1 MKTEHT
7 DLKIALSILILSAL
21 GGTALVLLI
30 NDADAAFKVQRLN
43 EFFLTNQTTAQPML
57 AVVGEAVN
65 NGTEVEDYV
74 DLSLSLFDKKGD
86 IVGTSFLYDDD
97 VKPNDTIPFQF
108 IVNPETIENGDFN
121 NVQNYSVIV
130 E

>member
-1 MKTEHT
+1 MKDHT
-7 DLKIALSILILSAL
+7 DLKIALA
-21 GGTALVLLI
+21 VVH
-30 NDADAAFKVQRLN
+30 DADAAFKVQKLN
-43 EFFLTNQTTAQPML
+43 EFFLTNQTTGQPML
-57 AVVGEAVN
+57 AVVGQAVN

-74 DLSLSLFDKKGD
+74 DLSLSLFDRNGD

-108 IVNPETIENGDFN
+108 TVPPEAIAEGGFD
-121 NVQNYSVIV
+121 NVQNYSVMV